1 MERVVRLVGASHS
14 NVQLRVLHAMEEPQ
28 FIWKGKADTIGT
40 WLLLMTSALSPT
52 MTREKISRSIYM
64 FDFKVTRKVFTG
76 HLTSPL
82 SRNIV
87 RCPATVCLSIYWEEQ
102 HRTALRSLGQ

>member
-52 MTREKISRSIYM
+52 MT
-64 FDFKVTRKVFTG
+64 
-76 HLTSPL
+76 
-82 SRNIV
+82 
-87 RCPATVCLSIYWEEQ
+87 
-102 HRTALRSLGQ
+102 